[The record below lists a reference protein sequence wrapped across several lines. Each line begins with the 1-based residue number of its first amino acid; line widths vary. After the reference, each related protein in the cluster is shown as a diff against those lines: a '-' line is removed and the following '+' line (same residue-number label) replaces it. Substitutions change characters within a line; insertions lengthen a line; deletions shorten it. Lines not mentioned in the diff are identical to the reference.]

1 MEVPTDGLLMSCFS
15 QDWLLFIIDV
25 DSADLVIAIARKRCF
40 VCSAVYSWSSGDKT
54 AIFFSIKEEANKKL
68 ASISYSK
75 MMVLKWS
82 IDRLTDKW

>member
-1 MEVPTDGLLMSCFS
+1 MEVPTDGLLMNCFS

-54 AIFFSIKEEANKKL
+54 AIFFFFSVKEEANKKL
-68 ASISYSK
+68 ASIS
-75 MMVLKWS
+75 
-82 IDRLTDKW
+82 